1 MGVSLDGFVASAD
14 GRPSLLSMSD
24 FVPGQ
29 SHGYPEFI
37 VNCDAVVMGRATFDP
52 ALQAPN
58 SPWSGLRVYVLT
70 SRPLPTDLPTE
81 VVSASSANELL
92 ELMRARGSDRDV
104 HLVGGPQTIQAFR
117 EIGAL
122 DRLEVVVLPV
132 LLATV
137 CRSRHQARAH
147 YGWRSTHNA
156 RSRTARPSWPIRS
169 PRSPPTQ
176 LIATRRRIG
185 CQTQPQAP

>member
-1 MGVSLDGFVASAD
+1 MQIRTHMGVSLDGFVASAD

-132 LLATV
+132 LL
-137 CRSRHQARAH
+137 
-147 YGWRSTHNA
+147 GDGLPLSTPGSGPLRLA
-156 RSRTARPSWPIRS
+156 LDSQRTFPDGSAELAYSVTP
-169 PRSPPTQ
+169 
-176 LIATRRRIG
+176 
-185 CQTQPQAP
+185 